1 MILLKERLDYVR
13 KYTLKYK
20 DISVGILSYDTES
33 RRFSY
38 ETINKTLDKFKY
50 PPILFDYRYFDVNH
64 IPTNEEIIEFLEER
78 TIPECRADKVLE
90 MLGMDNYNVWE
101 ICKATRGVVA
111 DDYWWLAKDGD
122 RYEDFHIRARF
133 EKNN

>member
-1 MILLKERLDYVR
+1 MLE

-20 DISVGILSYDTES
+20 DIAVGILSYDTES

-64 IPTNEEIIEFLEER
+64 ILTN
-78 TIPECRADKVLE
+78 ECRADYVLD
-90 MLGMDNYNVWE
+90 MLGMYNFIVWE

>member
-1 MILLKERLDYVR
+1 MILLEERLDYVR

>member
-1 MILLKERLDYVR
+1 MLE

-122 RYEDFHIRARF
+122 RYEDFHIRARS

>member
-1 MILLKERLDYVR
+1 MLE

-122 RYEDFHIRARF
+122 RYKDFHIRARF

>member
-1 MILLKERLDYVR
+1 MLE

-33 RRFSY
+33 RKFSY

>member
-1 MILLKERLDYVR
+1 MLE

-33 RRFSY
+33 RRFSC

-50 PPILFDYRYFDVNH
+50 PPILFDYRYFDANH

>member
-1 MILLKERLDYVR
+1 MLE

>member
-1 MILLKERLDYVR
+1 MLE

-122 RYEDFHIRARF
+122 IYEDFHIRARF

>member
-1 MILLKERLDYVR
+1 MLE

-20 DISVGILSYDTES
+20 DIDVGILSYDTES

-90 MLGMDNYNVWE
+90 MLGMDNYNVCE

>member
-1 MILLKERLDYVR
+1 MLE
-13 KYTLKYK
+13 KYALKYK
-20 DISVGILSYDTES
+20 NISVGILSYDTES
-33 RRFSY
+33 RKFSY

-111 DDYWWLAKDGD
+111 DDY
-122 RYEDFHIRARF
+122 
-133 EKNN
+133 

>member
-1 MILLKERLDYVR
+1 MLE
-13 KYTLKYK
+13 KYALKYK
-20 DISVGILSYDTES
+20 NISVGILSYDTES

>member
-1 MILLKERLDYVR
+1 MLE

-20 DISVGILSYDTES
+20 DITVGILSYDTES

>member
-1 MILLKERLDYVR
+1 MLE
-13 KYTLKYK
+13 KYALKYK
-20 DISVGILSYDTES
+20 NISVGILSYDTES
-33 RRFSY
+33 RKFSY

>member
-1 MILLKERLDYVR
+1 MLE

-20 DISVGILSYDTES
+20 DIAVGILSYDTES

-50 PPILFDYRYFDVNH
+50 PPILFDYKYFDVNH
-64 IPTNEEIIEFLEER
+64 ISTNEEIIEFLEER

-101 ICKATRGVVA
+101 ICKASRGVVA

>member
-1 MILLKERLDYVR
+1 MSSSNGFGV
-13 KYTLKYK
+13 
-20 DISVGILSYDTES
+20 
-33 RRFSY
+33 
-38 ETINKTLDKFKY
+38 
-50 PPILFDYRYFDVNH
+50 YRN
-64 IPTNEEIIEFLEER
+64 R
-78 TIPECRADKVLE
+78 
-90 MLGMDNYNVWE
+90 GSMDNYNVWE